1 MTEFAEGMWHMEE
14 IFGYGKDNL
23 IALATLAQEPDEAV
37 RPAVRTVDALYE
49 DGTFYAVTH
58 RNTKKMRQIARSPQ
72 VAVAGCTEMFTAN
85 AIGEDL
91 GWILDPRNAELR
103 EKLRAAFAAWYDTAN
118 NEQDENCRILA
129 IRLGR
134 GTLNVNHWE
143 KLYHMDFANRC
154 MVDEP

>member
-1 MTEFAEGMWHMEE
+1 MERSSAAV
-14 IFGYGKDNL
+14 F
-23 IALATLAQEPDEAV
+23 QAV
-37 RPAVRTVDALYE
+37 RGGMSRIDGVCGGLAACRPIYE
-49 DGTFYAVTH
+49 DGAFYAVTY
-58 RNTKKMRQIARSPQ
+58 RNTNTMRQIARSPQ
-72 VAVAGCTEMFTAN
+72 V
-85 AIGEDL
+85 
-91 GWILDPRNAELR
+91 
-103 EKLRAAFAAWYDTAN
+103 AAFAAWYDTAN